1 MHFSSL
7 LTTCILALAPTSLA
21 KPTSSIPIPRSPHN
35 DSLPVGAGYVF
46 AYFVGDDNNGESI
59 FLAAS
64 NGNDALSWRELNG
77 GNPILT
83 SEKGT
88 RGLRDPF
95 LMRSREGDKFFLIAT
110 DLKINDIGWERALRF
125 GSLYLEIWESTDLVN
140 WSEQRHTLVS
150 LPTAGMTW
158 APEAYYDESIG
169 EYVVYWASRLYAE
182 DDPNHEIE
190 TYAKIM
196 YATTKDFVT
205 FSEPVIWQGSNDR
218 IDTTVLKDGDTYH
231 RFTKDFGGVSGKEC
245 VDIIQESSTRLRDG
259 QDGWKRVTSCI
270 GTKAGLDVVEGPS
283 IFKSNPDDVHG
294 EKFYLFVDEFA
305 GRGYIPLETTDIA
318 NPDWKV
324 SENYSLPP
332 SPRHGSVVSVTA
344 KELQGVLDAY
354 SK

>member
-1 MHFSSL
+1 MHFSSF

-21 KPTSSIPIPRSPHN
+21 KPITTHN
-35 DSLPVGAGYVF
+35 GDNSTDVAPAAGYVF

-64 NGNDALSWRELNG
+64 NGNNALSWRELNG
-77 GNPILT
+77 GKPILT
-83 SEKGT
+83 SAKGT

-95 LMRSREGDKFFLIAT
+95 LMRSHSGDKFFLVAT
-110 DLKINDIGWERALRF
+110 DLKINDIGWEKALRF
-125 GSLYLEIWESTDLVN
+125 GSLYLEIWESTDLVH

-150 LPTAGMTW
+150 RPTAGMTW
-158 APEAYYDESIG
+158 APEAYWDESIG

-182 DDPNHEIE
+182 DDPNHEVE
-190 TYAKIM
+190 TYAKII
-196 YATTKDFVT
+196 YATTKDFIT
-205 FSEPVIWQGSNDR
+205 FSEPVVWQGSNDR

-245 VDIIQESSTRLRDG
+245 VDIIQESSKNLRAG
-259 QDGWKRVTSCI
+259 QDEWKHVTSCI

-283 IFKSNPDDVHG
+283 IFKSNPGDVHG

-324 SENYSLPP
+324 SDEYNLPT
-332 SPRHGSVVSVTA
+332 SPRHGSVVSVTE
-344 KELQGVLDAY
+344 KELQGVLAAY
-354 SK
+354 AN